1 MITSLLQL
9 VPSGLNSVYVQSS
22 LKNLCDCLAISTQLL
37 RDRYRTLH
45 NLIIAKCY
53 DSTQSSDINSYS
65 NQFVSTLKTKRILT
79 LLLLSYC
86 LLPALALGQT
96 NHKLPFSFTL
106 RNDATTSAGIF
117 DQNGILIKTLW
128 NGVKYQAGTHT
139 ETWDGI
145 DDEGQLANDGSYNVK
160 VLSNNVKYE
169 WEGARIGNTST
180 AISGS
185 TRHKAFQGV
194 YGMAISGNT
203 AYYCTGYDE
212 GWSTSYKFDR
222 SNIQQRSHITQTGQ
236 TNQGSTFVAT
246 DGNYVYWGGS
256 DCNAPNNSFVYVTKT
271 SDDSEVTDFAS
282 GTPLQ
287 MTYGRIYSSAIDNVN
302 SSGAN
307 VTGMAVMKAGIYLF
321 VARADLG
328 TIRVTNK
335 TTGALVQTI
344 SSFTTPRTL
353 VAIDNVLWVISGS
366 NTISKH
372 VINADGTLSA
382 AVLTLSGTVN
392 PLALDVSPD
401 GTLVAICDGN
411 NGSEIIRAY
420 NTSTGAAAWTFGEG
434 SYTTSPMVA
443 NDKFFFV
450 DRNQSS
456 NSRFKT
462 FICFAPD
469 GSFWIGDG
477 GNNRMQHY
485 AADRT
490 FIDRIMYMPHSYSV
504 EGIKNDPTRIFNEY
518 MEFAID
524 YSQPLT
530 SSSGWQLVKNY
541 GGAIPVGCYQETI
554 TQVLMSATTL
564 SNGKTYAFLTSA
576 GTYKPKLVEI
586 PLNGP
591 IRLTGVEFDPFASV
605 YLTKEGNLRRYI
617 NGGVGGTATVYTR
630 ALIDFDSNND
640 PVWGPESILTS
651 SNPVLNTDP
660 QSYGGGTMGQS
671 TDSGLVV
678 FFDKAGEQFKQ
689 GSGYHLGAAKVGD
702 NKWMWKTSKATG
714 LSYLGD
720 FPTDGG
726 FDTGNGVNPSG
737 AGGDVC
743 VLGSHIFW
751 NYHGE
756 FWKQTQTNY
765 WNHFS
770 ESGLLIG
777 HFGAYKYSFG
787 EEAIPEV
794 AGNVQGGTVVEVDG
808 NIYLYHNDE
817 GVNGG
822 VHRWK
827 ISGLN
832 TIQEQTIGNLV
843 LSTKQGLL
851 AQYFTGDDLDNV
863 NLINSVVTDTIQAY
877 NSPNSVRWTGF
888 VQPLYDQPY
897 KFYAATD
904 KKVRLWINNNLVID
918 HWDNDDRV
926 EFISNS
932 IGLEAGKKY
941 ALRMEISGGSAM
953 LSWSSTNQTKQG
965 IPNENLYAA
974 IAPDVTNG
982 INLNEGLLANHT
994 VDNGL
999 YGWSRNST
1007 VDYGLD
1013 SEYGNKWRILTNVRG
1028 LNKTA
1033 PDANILLRPQTAG
1046 LTVTASRNLS
1056 TGKTDI
1062 TQWSITGNIT
1072 YPSSDFDKGQNKG
1085 YLQVLD
1091 ENNKVIARI
1100 RRQEVKN
1107 LTDYRIYINNQIAL
1121 QTSQGEL
1128 QSLGTVAQPIKLVA
1142 ANNNLT
1148 FQYGNYP
1155 AVTTTVFDSTSNWR
1169 HPKTLQVLFY
1179 SQEQDEHELNMADMK
1194 FITSTEVSPLPLTLL
1209 SFQAKKTTG
1218 QVNLNWDTINE
1229 TNLAS
1234 FVVERSDDGYTFS
1247 AIAFVH
1253 SESTRINHSYN
1264 LVDKQYITSTTYYRL
1279 KIVDTDTSFTYSPV
1293 VAIIGETPELTLY
1306 PNPAQSTLRVQYPV
1320 SINSYLEI
1328 FSILGNKLSHIPL
1341 EPGSTAISIDIQS
1354 LPQGLFFLQY
1364 SNNLFIT
1371 TKQFAKE

>member
-1 MITSLLQL
+1 MVTYLIQL
-9 VPSGLNSVYVQSS
+9 VPNGLNLAHVQRSV
-22 LKNLCDCLAISTQLL
+22 KELCVYLAISPQLL
-37 RDRYRTLH
+37 RDRYAALYNR
-45 NLIIAKCY
+45 IPAKHFN
-53 DSTQSSDINSYS
+53 SKQSSNIYYCF
-65 NQFVSTLKTKRILT
+65 NQFVATLKTIRLLT
-79 LLLLSYC
+79 LLVLLYC
-86 LLPALALGQT
+86 LQPELALGQT
-96 NHKLPFSFTL
+96 NNKLPFSFTL
-106 RNDATTSAGIF
+106 QSDATTSAGIF
-117 DQNGILIKTLW
+117 NQDGTLVKTLW

-203 AYYCTGYDE
+203 AYYCTSYDE

-282 GTPLQ
+282 GTPLR
-287 MTYGRIYSSAIDNVN
+287 MIYGRVYPSVIDNVN

-307 VTGMAVMKAGIYLF
+307 VTGMAVMKAGLYLF

-335 TTGALVQTI
+335 ITGALVQTI
-344 SSFTTPRTL
+344 SSFTTPRAL
-353 VAIDNVLWVISGS
+353 VVTDNVLWVISGS
-366 NTISKH
+366 NIVSKH
-372 VINADGTLSA
+372 IINADGTLSA

-392 PLALDVSPD
+392 PLALDVSPE

-420 NTSTGAAAWTFGEG
+420 NTSTGVADWTFGNG
-434 SYTTSPMVA
+434 SYTTSPLVA
-443 NDKFFFV
+443 NDKFFFI
-450 DRNQSS
+450 DRNQTI

-504 EGIKNDPTRIFNEY
+504 EGIKNEPTRIFNEY
-518 MEFAID
+518 MEFSID

-541 GGAIPVGCYQETI
+541 GGAIPAGCYQETI

-586 PLNGP
+586 PVDGP
-591 IRLTGVEFDPFASV
+591 IRLTGVEFGTFASV
-605 YLTKEGNLRRYI
+605 YLTKEGNLRRYV
-617 NGGVGGTATVYTR
+617 NGGVGGTATVYTQ
-630 ALIDFDSNND
+630 ALIGFDNNND
-640 PVWGPESILTS
+640 PVWEPESILTS
-651 SNPVLNTDP
+651 SNPVLSTDP

-678 FFDKAGEQFKQ
+678 FFDKSGEQFEQ
-689 GSGYHLGAAKVGD
+689 GRGYHLGAAKVGD
-702 NKWMWKTSKATG
+702 NKWVWKTSKATG

-743 VLGSHIFW
+743 VLGNHIFW

-832 TIQEQTIGNLV
+832 TIQEQTVGSLV

-863 NLINSVVTDTIQAY
+863 NLINSVVTDTVQAY
-877 NSPNSVRWTGF
+877 NLNNSVRWTGF
-888 VQPLYDQPY
+888 VQPLYDQSY
-897 KFYAATD
+897 KFYAAAD

-918 HWDNDDRV
+918 QWDNNDRA
-926 EFISNS
+926 EFVSNN
-932 IGLEAGKKY
+932 IDLEAGKKY
-941 ALRMEISGGSAM
+941 ALRMEVSKGNTM
-953 LSWSSTNQTKQG
+953 LSWSSANQTKHR
-965 IPNENLYAA
+965 IPKENLYAA

-982 INLNEGLLANHT
+982 ISLIEGLLVNHT
-994 VDNGL
+994 VENGL
-999 YGWSRNST
+999 YGWSRNSS

-1013 SEYGNKWRILTNVRG
+1013 SEYGNKWQILTNLRG

-1033 PDANILLRPQTAG
+1033 PDVNILFRPQAAG

-1072 YPSSDFDKGQNKG
+1072 YPSSDFDKGQNTG

-1091 ENNKVIARI
+1091 YNNKVIARI
-1100 RRQEVKN
+1100 QRQEVKN
-1107 LTDYRIYINNQIAL
+1107 LTDYRIYINNKIAL
-1121 QTSQGEL
+1121 QNSQGEL
-1128 QSLGTVAQPIKLVA
+1128 QSLGTTAQPIKLVA
-1142 ANNNLT
+1142 ANNKVT

-1155 AVTTTVFDSTSNWR
+1155 AVTTALFDSTSNWR
-1169 HPKTLQVLFY
+1169 RPKTLQVLFY
-1179 SQEQDEHELNMADMK
+1179 SQEQNEHELNMADMR
-1194 FITSTEVSPLPLTLL
+1194 FAASTNAAPLPVSLL

-1218 QVNLNWDTINE
+1218 QINLSWDTVNE
-1229 TNLAS
+1229 TDLAS
-1234 FVVERSDDGYTFS
+1234 FVVERSADGYVFTAVGS
-1247 AIAFVH
+1247 VH
-1253 SESTRINHSYN
+1253 PENTRSNHNYN
-1264 LVDKQYITSTTYYRL
+1264 LADKNHLASINYYRL
-1279 KIVDTDTSFTYSPV
+1279 KILDTDASFTYSPV
-1293 VAIIGETPELTLY
+1293 VAITGKTPELILY
-1306 PNPAQSTLRVQYPV
+1306 PNPAQSILQVQYPV
-1320 SINSYLEI
+1320 STNAYLEI
-1328 FSILGNKLSHIPL
+1328 ISILGNKLNHIPL
-1341 EPGSTAISIDIQS
+1341 EPGSTNISIDIQT

-1364 SNNLFIT
+1364 SNNLFNT
-1371 TKQFAKE
+1371 TKQFVKE